1 MGGSSVLVTQ
11 KLVWRSWDRSAWS
24 WRVTQVKTL
33 FFCLNHLMIALVSL
47 LKTHK
52 FSKEKGCNLVYKVG
66 HGLLLEERRAFDFC
80 FFFFLKSLI

>member
-1 MGGSSVLVTQ
+1 MELEGNSGKDTFLLSEPPH
-11 KLVWRSWDRSAWS
+11 DC
-24 WRVTQVKTL
+24 
-33 FFCLNHLMIALVSL
+33 FISL

-80 FFFFLKSLI
+80 FFFFLSLLSRMGMVCC